1 MQKTR
6 KVTFS
11 LPAEIVADAS
21 HGLLLGEFNNWDKD
35 NGFSLKKGKDG
46 SMKATLELEAGKR
59 YEYRYLLDGGRWEN
73 DPSANDYAQVH
84 GLDIYNCVVTVPVDE
99 VLLKE
104 KPAPTKT
111 VDAKKKTAPKKS
123 VKDDLTRIEGIGKKI
138 EELLN
143 GEGILTYGDLAKA
156 TQKKLKSVLSEAG
169 PKFSMHDPASWPKQ
183 SKLAATGLWDE
194 LKSLQEKLKG
204 GK

>member
-6 KVTFS
+6 KVTFK

-99 VLLKE
+99 VLLEE
-104 KPAPTKT
+104 KPVSSKPATKK
-111 VDAKKKTAPKKS
+111 AKPLSRKNT
-123 VKDDLTRIEGIGKKI
+123 KDDLTRIEGIGKKI

-143 GEGILTYGDLAKA
+143 GEGIHTFGDLAKA

-169 PKFSMHDPASWPKQ
+169 PKFAMHDPATWSKQ
-183 SKLAATGLWDE
+183 AKLAASGSWDE
-194 LKSLQEKLKG
+194 LKSLQEILKG

>member
-84 GLDIYNCVVTVPVDE
+84 GLHIYNCVVTVPVDE

-104 KPAPTKT
+104 KPASSKPAATKT
-111 VDAKKKTAPKKS
+111 KAASRKNTQ
-123 VKDDLTRIEGIGKKI
+123 DDLTRIEGIGKKI

-156 TQKKLKSVLSEAG
+156 TQKKLKSILTEAG
-169 PKFSMHDPASWPKQ
+169 TKFAMHDPATWPKQ
-183 SKLAATGLWDE
+183 AKLAANGSWDE
-194 LKSLQEKLKG
+194 LKTLQEKLKG

>member
-1 MQKTR
+1 MQKTK
-6 KVTFS
+6 KVTFT

-99 VLLKE
+99 VLLQK
-104 KPAPTKT
+104 KPVAAKSPVAKAKSTTKK
-111 VDAKKKTAPKKS
+111 VS
-123 VKDDLTRIEGIGKKI
+123 REDLTRIEGIGKKI

-143 GEGILTYGDLAKA
+143 GAGILTFADLAKS
-156 TQKKLKSVLSEAG
+156 TQKNLKFILSEAG
-169 PKFSMHDPASWPKQ
+169 PKFAIHDPSTWSKQ
-183 SKLAATGLWDE
+183 AKLAANGSWDE

>member
-1 MQKTR
+1 MQKTK
-6 KVTFS
+6 KVTFT

-21 HGLLLGEFNNWDKD
+21 HGLLLGEFNNWDKE
-35 NGFSLKKGKDG
+35 NGFTLKKGKDG
-46 SMKATLELEAGKR
+46 SMKTVLELEAGRR
-59 YEYRYLLDGGRWEN
+59 YEYRYLLDSGRWVN
-73 DPSANDYAQVH
+73 DPAASEYAQVS

-99 VLLKE
+99 VLLKDM
-104 KPAPTKT
+104 PAPTKT
-111 VDAKKKTAPKKS
+111 VAAKKKTTPKKS
-123 VKDDLTRIEGIGKKI
+123 FKDDLTRIEGIGKKI

-183 SKLAATGLWDE
+183 SKMAAAGSWDE